1 MLSSILQPLLG
12 LGGWEAY
19 LLVAL
24 LCFGE
29 AALLLGFVLPGE
41 TAVVFG
47 GILAS
52 EHHVA
57 LVPLLFLVVGSA
69 ILGDTVG
76 YEVGRHLGPFLLR
89 HRPLRDQPAVER
101 TRRFVQRRGSIA
113 VFLGR
118 FTAVFRTLVPGIAG
132 MSGVSYPAFAVA
144 NALGGL
150 IWGVGYTLAGYYI
163 GKSILSTGSKIST
176 GIVVAAVVLLTGLDL
191 RRRLLERRAR
201 RDLHARAAGV
211 GVGAES
217 RPEESTLD
225 LRPDMLAGAPP
236 HSGAGG
242 DSASPRQAP
251 TRPTEEP

>member
-1 MLSSILQPLLG
+1 MLNSILHPLLG

-19 LLVAL
+19 VLVAV

-57 LVPLLFLVVGSA
+57 LVPLTILVVCCA
-69 ILGDTVG
+69 IIGDSVG

-89 HRPLRDQPAVER
+89 HRPLRNQPAVER
-101 TRRFVQRRGSIA
+101 TRDLVQRRGSLA

-118 FTAVFRTLVPGIAG
+118 FTAVFRTLVPGVAG
-132 MSGVSYPAFAVA
+132 MSGVSYPRFLLA

-150 IWGVGYTLAGYYI
+150 IWGVGYTLAGYFI
-163 GKSILSTGSKIST
+163 GAKILHTGSWIST
-176 GIVVAAVVLLTGLDL
+176 GIIAAAAALLLFL
-191 RRRLLERRAR
+191 EIRRRVNEHRERRDAEFAGQ
-201 RDLHARAAGV
+201 DDDGAAAD
-211 GVGAES
+211 GAPES
-217 RPEESTLD
+217 RPARSTI
-225 LRPDMLAGAPP
+225 
-236 HSGAGG
+236 S
-242 DSASPRQAP
+242 
-251 TRPTEEP
+251 